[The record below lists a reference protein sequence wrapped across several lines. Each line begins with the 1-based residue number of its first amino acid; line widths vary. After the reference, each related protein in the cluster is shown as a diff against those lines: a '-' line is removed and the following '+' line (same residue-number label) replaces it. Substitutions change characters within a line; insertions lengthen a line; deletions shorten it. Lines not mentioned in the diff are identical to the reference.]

1 MSLTHLVRP
10 ARVLTLCALLL
21 GPGCSD
27 SQTVGAR
34 NGVVQSDVTASG
46 GDVASATAP
55 KLVADPQGKGPAVSL
70 HGEWLPAEKHLRVT
84 VWVHD
89 FTNLLGLA
97 GHLRYDPAALH
108 QAALTATGVP
118 VGDTPDPLYEVH
130 AIAHDTPAGRILA
143 GGARFASKPSP
154 WLPVTDVAVSSELW
168 LTIDFEVLQPGTHKL
183 SFDPTS
189 VLARSAD
196 GNLVQV
202 DWGSANVVWGGVK

>member
-1 MSLTHLVRP
+1 MPLNLPSRCCLAL
-10 ARVLTLCALLL
+10 AACALVL
-21 GPGCSD
+21 GGGCSD
-27 SQTVGAR
+27 DQTVGAKT
-34 NGVVQSDVTASG
+34 GAIQTDVTASG
-46 GDVASATAP
+46 GDIASAKTP
-55 KLVADPQGKGPAVSL
+55 TLVADPQGAGPAVSL

-89 FTNLLGLA
+89 FKNLLGLA

-108 QAALTATGVP
+108 QVALTATGVP

-154 WLPVTDVAVSSELW
+154 WLPVSDVAVSSELW

-183 SFDPTS
+183 FFDPNS

-196 GNLVQV
+196 GALVQV
-202 DWGSANVVWGGVK
+202 DWGSANVVSGGAK